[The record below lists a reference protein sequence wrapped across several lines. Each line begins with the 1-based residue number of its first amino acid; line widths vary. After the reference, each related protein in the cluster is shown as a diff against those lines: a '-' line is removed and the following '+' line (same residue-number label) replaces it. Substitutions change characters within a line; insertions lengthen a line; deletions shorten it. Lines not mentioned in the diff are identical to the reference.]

1 MKKENFI
8 TLVLGVVGLLF
19 VGLGMCMCLLPEW
32 DSFNE
37 GIVFGIIGFVV
48 LIIMA
53 VVRRKMLGRDP
64 IKVNIVALGKALFG
78 IFGALVFGLGMC
90 MTMIWDGMMIYGI
103 LVGIVGIVLL
113 LCLIPMV
120 KGLK

>member
-103 LVGIVGIVLL
+103 LVGVVGIVLL